1 MPRPK
6 TGIFD
11 SERGTVTVEYV
22 VLLSMVAV
30 GAALL
35 IAAVGGPLLALFRL
49 QRDWLLLPIP

>member
-1 MPRPK
+1 M
-6 TGIFD
+6 D
-11 SERGTVTVEYV
+11 CDRGTVTVEYV

-35 IAAVGGPLLALFRL
+35 IAGVGGPLLSLFRL